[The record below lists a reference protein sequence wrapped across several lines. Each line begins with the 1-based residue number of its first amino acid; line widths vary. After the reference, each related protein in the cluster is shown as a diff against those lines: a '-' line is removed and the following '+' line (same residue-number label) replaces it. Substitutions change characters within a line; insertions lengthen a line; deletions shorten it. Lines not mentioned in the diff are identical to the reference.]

1 MSFGQFRSLQLRLA
15 VRLAVLYVAAAAI
28 ALGVLVYQ
36 AYDTAGSL
44 NDRELSLRAED
55 LAQAVVADSAG
66 QPRLD
71 LPSKLAAAYA
81 AAPEDDLFA
90 IRDTN
95 GHLIAASPAEFGD
108 RVSKWPPA
116 TDEPSFFRLSGA
128 GSEDFGSENY
138 YGLSIALPTA
148 AGPMWI
154 SVARTEGSDA
164 IIRSL
169 LREFVF
175 NALWVS
181 PLLMLATLAIG
192 IFAIR
197 NGLKPVREI
206 SRRALS
212 IGPHATS
219 VRLPE
224 RDLPTE
230 IVPLVASINHA
241 LDRLEKGFDV
251 QREFTAN
258 AAHELRTPLA
268 IVTSALETMEGDGEL
283 KKLRTDVARMNRL
296 VEQLLRVARLDA
308 IALEF
313 DTVDL
318 NKVASSVVATMAP
331 WAIAQQRTIAFV
343 GTEKPVEVKANA
355 HALEDA
361 LRNLLENA
369 VVHAPAGTE
378 VTVTVDRAGRIEV
391 SDRGSGVPPEDR
403 GNIFKRF
410 WRGSGEKKEGAGL
423 GLAIVSEIMRAHR
436 GSVSVGDNPG
446 GGALFL
452 LSFPPLQ
459 SGDSKIAGRRMSGD
473 ISGAA
478 DVERSSG
485 EG

>member
-1 MSFGQFRSLQLRLA
+1 MSFGGFRSLQLRLA
-15 VRLAVLYVAAAAI
+15 VRLAILYVAAAAI
-28 ALGVLVYQ
+28 AVGILAYQ

-55 LAQAVVADSAG
+55 LARAMVVDSAG

-90 IRDTN
+90 IRDAN
-95 GHLIAASPAEFGD
+95 GRLIAASPAEFGE

-116 TDEPSFFRLSGA
+116 TDEASYFRLSGVD
-128 GSEDFGSENY
+128 SEDFGSESY
-138 YGLSIALPTA
+138 YGLSVALQTA

-164 IIRSL
+164 LIKSL

-175 NALWVS
+175 NAIWVS
-181 PLLMLATLAIG
+181 PLLMLATLGIG

-206 SRRALS
+206 SRKAAS

-224 RDLPTE
+224 QNLPTE
-230 IVPLVASINHA
+230 ILPLVASINNA
-241 LDRLEKGFDV
+241 LDRLDKGFAV

-268 IVTSALETMEGDGEL
+268 IVTSALETMDGDGEL
-283 KKLRTDVARMNRL
+283 KKLRSDVARMNRL
-296 VEQLLRVARLDA
+296 VDQLLRVARLDA

-313 DTVDL
+313 GTVDL

-331 WAIAQQRTIAFV
+331 WAIAQHRTIAFV
-343 GTEKPVEVKANA
+343 GSEKPAEVKANA

-378 VTVTVDRAGRIEV
+378 VTVTVDRTGRIEV
-391 SDRGSGVPPEDR
+391 ADRGSGVPAENR
-403 GNIFKRF
+403 ENIFKRF
-410 WRGSGEKKEGAGL
+410 WRGPGERNEGAGL

-436 GSVSVGDNPG
+436 GGVSVGDNPG
-446 GGALFL
+446 GGAVFA
-452 LSFPPLQ
+452 LSFPSLQ
-459 SGDSKIAGRRMSGD
+459 AG
-473 ISGAA
+473 
-478 DVERSSG
+478 G
-485 EG
+485 EAKMAGKGFAGSHA

>member
-1 MSFGQFRSLQLRLA
+1 MSFGRFRSLQLRLA

-55 LAQAVVADSAG
+55 LARAMVADGAG

-95 GHLIAASPAEFGD
+95 GRLIAASPAEFGD

-116 TDEPSFFRLSGA
+116 TDEPSYFRLSGA

-138 YGLSIALPTA
+138 YGLSIALQTA

-175 NALWVS
+175 NAIWVS

-206 SRRALS
+206 SRRASS

-230 IVPLVASINHA
+230 IMPLVASINHA

-268 IVTSALETMEGDGEL
+268 IVTSALETMDGDGEL
-283 KKLRTDVARMNRL
+283 KKLRSDVARMNRL

-318 NKVASSVVATMAP
+318 NNVASSVVATMAP

-369 VVHAPAGTE
+369 VVHAPAETE
-378 VTVTVDRAGRIEV
+378 VTLTVDRAGRIEV
-391 SDRGSGVPPEDR
+391 ADHGSGVSLEDR
-403 GNIFKRF
+403 ENIFKRF

-423 GLAIVSEIMRAHR
+423 GLAIVTEIMRAHR
-436 GSVSVGDNPG
+436 GSVVVEDNPG
-446 GGALFL
+446 GGAVFI

-459 SGDSKIAGRRMSGD
+459 RGDSKSRSPAGDLRDTRHD
-473 ISGAA
+473 
-478 DVERSSG
+478 RL
-485 EG
+485 

>member
-28 ALGVLVYQ
+28 AVGVLVYQ

-55 LAQAVVADSAG
+55 LARAMVADSAG

-95 GHLIAASPAEFGD
+95 GRLIAASPAEFGD

-164 IIRSL
+164 IIRSI

-206 SRRALS
+206 SRRASS

-268 IVTSALETMEGDGEL
+268 IVTSALETMDGDGEL
-283 KKLRTDVARMNRL
+283 KKLRADVARMNRL

-343 GTEKPVEVKANA
+343 GTEKPMELKANA

-369 VVHAPAGTE
+369 AVHAPAGTE
-378 VTVTVDRAGRIEV
+378 VTVTVDRASRVEV
-391 SDRGSGVPPEDR
+391 ADRGSGVPPKDR
-403 GNIFKRF
+403 ENIFKRF

-446 GGALFL
+446 GGALFI

-459 SGDSKIAGRRMSGD
+459 SGDFKVAGR
-473 ISGAA
+473 
-478 DVERSSG
+478 
-485 EG
+485 

>member
-1 MSFGQFRSLQLRLA
+1 MSLGQFRSLQLRLA
-15 VRLAVLYVAAAAI
+15 VRLAILYAAAGAI
-28 ALGVLVYQ
+28 AAGILVYQ
-36 AYDTAGSL
+36 AYETAGSL
-44 NDRELSLRAED
+44 NERELDLRAED
-55 LAQAVVADSAG
+55 LARAVIADSTG

-90 IRDTN
+90 IRDAN
-95 GHLIAASPAEFGD
+95 GRLIAASPAEFGE
-108 RVSKWPPA
+108 RVAKWPPA
-116 TDEPSFFRLSGA
+116 TDEPSYFRLSGV
-128 GSEDFGSENY
+128 GSEEVGSENY
-138 YGLSIALPTA
+138 YGLNIAVQTA
-148 AGPMWI
+148 GGPMWI

-164 IIRSL
+164 LIKSL
-169 LREFVF
+169 LRQFVF
-175 NALWVS
+175 NAIWVS

-206 SRRALS
+206 SRMASS

-224 RDLPTE
+224 RNLPTE
-230 IVPLVASINHA
+230 IMPLVASVNHA
-241 LDRLEKGFDV
+241 LDRLEKGFAV

-268 IVTSALETMEGDGEL
+268 VITSALETMDGNGEL
-283 KKLRTDVARMNRL
+283 EKLRTDVARMNRL

-318 NKVASSVVATMAP
+318 NKAASSVVAMMAP
-331 WAIAQQRTIAFV
+331 WAIAQHRTIAFV
-343 GTEKPVEVKANA
+343 GTEKPIEVKANT

-361 LRNLLENA
+361 LRNLVENA

-378 VTVTVDRAGRIEV
+378 VTVRVDRAGRIDV
-391 SDRGSGVPPEDR
+391 ADRGRGVPPKDR
-403 GNIFKRF
+403 ENIFKRF
-410 WRGSGEKKEGAGL
+410 WRGPGEAKEGAGL

-436 GSVSVGDNPG
+436 GSVSVGENPG
-446 GGALFL
+446 GGALFTA
-452 LSFPPLQ
+452 SFPPLQ
-459 SGDSKIAGRRMSGD
+459 GGDSKSAAG
-473 ISGAA
+473 A
-478 DVERSSG
+478 
-485 EG
+485 

>member
-423 GLAIVSEIMRAHR
+423 GLAIVSEIMRGHR

-446 GGALFL
+446 GGAVFT
-452 LSFPPLQ
+452 LSFPTLQ
-459 SGDSKIAGRRMSGD
+459 SGDFKVAGS
-473 ISGAA
+473 
-478 DVERSSG
+478 
-485 EG
+485 

>member
-28 ALGVLVYQ
+28 AVGVLVYQ

-55 LAQAVVADSAG
+55 LARAMVADSAG

-81 AAPEDDLFA
+81 AAPEEYLCA
-90 IRDTN
+90 IRDKI
-95 GHLIAASPAEFGD
+95 GRLFAESPAEFGD

-164 IIRSL
+164 IIRSI

-206 SRRALS
+206 SRRASS

-241 LDRLEKGFDV
+241 LDRLEEGFDV

-268 IVTSALETMEGDGEL
+268 IVTSALETMDGDGEL
-283 KKLRTDVARMNRL
+283 KKLRADVARMNRL
-296 VEQLLRVARLDA
+296 VEQLFASPAWMPSRLNSTPS
-308 IALEF
+308 ISTRSHPRLWPRWRPGP
-313 DTVDL
+313 
-318 NKVASSVVATMAP
+318 SPS
-331 WAIAQQRTIAFV
+331 
-343 GTEKPVEVKANA
+343 
-355 HALEDA
+355 
-361 LRNLLENA
+361 
-369 VVHAPAGTE
+369 
-378 VTVTVDRAGRIEV
+378 
-391 SDRGSGVPPEDR
+391 RG
-403 GNIFKRF
+403 
-410 WRGSGEKKEGAGL
+410 
-423 GLAIVSEIMRAHR
+423 
-436 GSVSVGDNPG
+436 
-446 GGALFL
+446 
-452 LSFPPLQ
+452 
-459 SGDSKIAGRRMSGD
+459 
-473 ISGAA
+473 
-478 DVERSSG
+478 
-485 EG
+485 

>member
-1 MSFGQFRSLQLRLA
+1 MSFGGFRSLQLRLA
-15 VRLAVLYVAAAAI
+15 VRLAILYVAAAAI
-28 ALGVLVYQ
+28 AVGILAYQ

-55 LAQAVVADSAG
+55 LARAMVVDSAG

-90 IRDTN
+90 IRDAN
-95 GHLIAASPAEFGD
+95 GRLIAASPAEFGE

-116 TDEPSFFRLSGA
+116 TDEASYFRLSGVD
-128 GSEDFGSENY
+128 SEDFGSESY
-138 YGLSIALPTA
+138 YGLSVALQTA

-164 IIRSL
+164 LIKSL

-175 NALWVS
+175 NAIWVS
-181 PLLMLATLAIG
+181 PLLMLATLGIG

-206 SRRALS
+206 SRKAAS

-224 RDLPTE
+224 QNLPTE
-230 IVPLVASINHA
+230 ILPLVASINNA
-241 LDRLEKGFDV
+241 LDRLDKGFAV

-268 IVTSALETMEGDGEL
+268 IVTSALETMDGDGEL
-283 KKLRTDVARMNRL
+283 KKLRSDVARMNRL
-296 VEQLLRVARLDA
+296 VDQLLRVARLDA

-313 DTVDL
+313 GTVDL

-343 GTEKPVEVKANA
+343 GSEKPTEVKANA

-391 SDRGSGVPPEDR
+391 ADRGSGVPAENR
-403 GNIFKRF
+403 ENIFKRF
-410 WRGSGEKKEGAGL
+410 WRGPGERNEGAGL

-436 GSVSVGDNPG
+436 GGVSVGDNPG
-446 GGALFL
+446 GGAVFA
-452 LSFPPLQ
+452 LSFPSLQ
-459 SGDSKIAGRRMSGD
+459 AG
-473 ISGAA
+473 
-478 DVERSSG
+478 G
-485 EG
+485 EAKMAGKGFAGSHA

>member
-1 MSFGQFRSLQLRLA
+1 MSIADFRSLQLRLA
-15 VRLAVLYVAAAAI
+15 VRLTVLYVAAAGI
-28 ALGVLVYQ
+28 AVGLLVYE

-55 LAQAVVADSAG
+55 LARAIVADSAS

-71 LPSKLAAAYA
+71 LPSKLASAYA

-90 IRDTN
+90 IRDRN
-95 GHLIAASPAEFGD
+95 GRLIAASPTEFGD

-116 TDEPSFFRLSGA
+116 TDEPSYFRLSGV
-128 GSEDFGSENY
+128 GPEDFGSKNY
-138 YGLSIALPTA
+138 YGLSIDLPTA

-164 IIRSL
+164 LIRSL

-175 NALWVS
+175 HAIWVS
-181 PLLMLATLAIG
+181 PLLMLATLAMAV
-192 IFAIR
+192 FAIR
-197 NGLKPVREI
+197 DGLKPVREI
-206 SRRALS
+206 SRMASS
-212 IGPHATS
+212 IGPQATS

-230 IVPLVASINHA
+230 IMPLVASINHA
-241 LDRLEKGFDV
+241 LDRLEKGFAV

-268 IVTSALETMEGDGEL
+268 VITSALETMDGNGEL
-283 KKLRTDVARMNRL
+283 EKLRADVARMNRL

-318 NKVASSVVATMAP
+318 NNVASSVVATMAP

-361 LRNLLENA
+361 LRNLVENA
-369 VVHAPAGTE
+369 VVHAPGGTE
-378 VTVTVDRAGRIEV
+378 VTVTVDRAGRIDV
-391 SDRGSGVPPEDR
+391 ADRGSGVPLKDR
-403 GNIFKRF
+403 ENIFKRF
-410 WRGSGEKKEGAGL
+410 WRGAGEKKEGAGL
-423 GLAIVSEIMRAHR
+423 GLAIVSEIMTAHR
-436 GSVSVGDNPG
+436 GGVSVGDNQG
-446 GGALFL
+446 GGALFT

-459 SGDSKIAGRRMSGD
+459 TGNSKIARRDIAGD
-473 ISGAA
+473 AA
-478 DVERSSG
+478 
-485 EG
+485 